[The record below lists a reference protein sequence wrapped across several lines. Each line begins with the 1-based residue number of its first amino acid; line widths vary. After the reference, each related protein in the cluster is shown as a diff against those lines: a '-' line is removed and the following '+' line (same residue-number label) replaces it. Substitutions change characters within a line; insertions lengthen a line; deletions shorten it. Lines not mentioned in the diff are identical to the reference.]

1 MLSVL
6 PTIENL
12 SLDNIVAE
20 YQKQFNET
28 IASDEVRQIV
38 NSPVILQYS
47 NTLQK
52 SNPRLHNQK
61 GTFLICG
68 NELNGD
74 TVTGKLKSLD
84 TYVPVLVIRI
94 PFEYKKAI
102 KEELDNRYK
111 INQMSIYPE
120 LPSVAQYIKAKYGK
134 EEEKLEKAYSIVEE
148 QDISTGVAK
157 RISVILVLNKP
168 LTIV

>member
-1 MLSVL
+1 M

-134 EEEKLEKAYSIVEE
+134 EGKRQISPHRIRKALANFSPGKGQKILCFA
-148 QDISTGVAK
+148 DHW
-157 RISVILVLNKP
+157 SVP
-168 LTIV
+168 GQ

>member
-1 MLSVL
+1 M
-6 PTIENL
+6 
-12 SLDNIVAE
+12 
-20 YQKQFNET
+20 
-28 IASDEVRQIV
+28 
-38 NSPVILQYS
+38 
-47 NTLQK
+47 
-52 SNPRLHNQK
+52 HNQK

-84 TYVPVLVIRI
+84 SYVPVLVILI

-168 LTIV
+168 LTIAHRV